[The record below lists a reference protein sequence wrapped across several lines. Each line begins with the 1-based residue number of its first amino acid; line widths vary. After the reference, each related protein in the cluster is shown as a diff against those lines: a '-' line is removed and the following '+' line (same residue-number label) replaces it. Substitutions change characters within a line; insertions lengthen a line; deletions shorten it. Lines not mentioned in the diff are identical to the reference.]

1 MTALRAERARRM
13 GFPPGLLSLVLAAA
27 LVLVVAAACSSPA
40 PTATVA
46 PSSPSAAAPAS
57 SGPVAPSD
65 TSAPSDSG
73 GPVVPD
79 SPVAGV
85 VVTVSPSSGT
95 PTSFTLKTNDGVT
108 IDFML
113 GPLENAADFAPTDL
127 QDRQST
133 SAPILVFFKPDTAGK
148 LVVYR
153 IEDAG

>member
-1 MTALRAERARRM
+1 MSVAFAM
-13 GFPPGLLSLVLAAA
+13 VLM
-27 LVLVVAAACSSPA
+27 LVVVACSSPSS
-40 PTATVA
+40 TATVA
-46 PSSPSAAAPAS
+46 PASPSAAVPSS
-57 SGPVAPSD
+57 SGSVAPSD
-65 TSAPSDSG
+65 SASASDSG

-85 VVTVSPSSGT
+85 VVTVTPSSGT
-95 PTSFTLKTNDGVT
+95 PAAFTLKTNDGET
-108 IDFML
+108 IDFVL

-133 SAPILVFFKPDTAGK
+133 SAPILVFFKPDAAGK